1 LPSHDV
7 YPLVEDLTVGRATP
21 GLIGATLQLFEHVH
35 NEHVR
40 FDVTGDVLTVR
51 VLDEKNPVFVYRG
64 MAEDAWLDL
73 GELPPGP
80 PGLALRAGDGPR
92 TLCLG
97 QCCFIRLG
105 RVGAD

>member
-1 LPSHDV
+1 
-7 YPLVEDLTVGRATP
+7 VGRATP

-40 FDVTGDVLTVR
+40 LDVTGDALTVT
-51 VLDEKNPVFVYRG
+51 VLEEKNPVFVYG
-64 MAEDAWLDL
+64 GLTDAPWLDL

-80 PGLALRAGDGPR
+80 PGLTLRAADGPR

-97 QCCFIRLG
+97 QCCFIRL
-105 RVGAD
+105 RHADAVGPEG